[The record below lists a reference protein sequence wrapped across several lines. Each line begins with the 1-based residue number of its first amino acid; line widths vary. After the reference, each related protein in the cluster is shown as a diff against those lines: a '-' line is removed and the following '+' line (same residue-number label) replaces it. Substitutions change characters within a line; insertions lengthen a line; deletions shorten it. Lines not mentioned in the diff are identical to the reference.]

1 MGSVTEQEAREAV
14 VKLRNALELASEL
27 NPDDHD
33 ESERDIKR
41 EFEKH
46 ETTLIRFAKQELD
59 RRDAERAERAK
70 PIDAEWLESLGAVR
84 ENNPA
89 GGHWQWSI
97 GLVRIAKLRGGWQW
111 WIGMFHGEQLVKAE
125 TREDILRLIEALK
138 GGAT

>member
-1 MGSVTEQEAREAV
+1 MGSVTEQEAREAAKSMQFLKDAATSHELSILAKWAV
-14 VKLRNALELASEL
+14 V
-27 NPDDHD
+27 
-33 ESERDIKR
+33 
-41 EFEKH
+41 
-46 ETTLIRFAKQELD
+46 ELD